1 MPVEPPVVEP
11 RWGVSDALIGW
22 GAAFVVSNLVS
33 GIVLGATGHLDTNA
47 PDPPLWMV
55 ALLQIPLWVVLLGA
69 VVLASRRK
77 GTGSLADDFGLVVSR
92 RDPAIG
98 MPIGAAVQLI
108 VVPLL
113 YVPIFWIFGRHDV
126 SAAARELTDR
136 AEGVGIALLAVLVVV
151 GAPVVE
157 ELFFRGLV
165 MRAFE
170 RRFGPKVA
178 LVASSVLFG
187 LAHFQLLQL
196 PALVL
201 FGLVVGMLTQR
212 FGRLGPGIFA
222 HAAFNA
228 VTVIVLVA
236 TR

>member
-1 MPVEPPVVEP
+1 MPAEPVVAP

-22 GAAFVVSNLVS
+22 VVAFLLANLVS
-33 GIVLGATGHLDTNA
+33 GVVLGATGHLDTHA

-55 ALLQIPLWVVLLGA
+55 ALLQIPLWVALLGA
-69 VVLASRRK
+69 VVVASRRK
-77 GTGSLADDFGLVVSR
+77 GTGRLSDDFGLVVQA
-92 RDPAIG
+92 RDPAVGI
-98 MPIGAAVQLI
+98 PIGAIVQFI

-113 YVPIFWIFGRHDV
+113 YVPIFWVFGHHDV
-126 SAAARELTDR
+126 SAAARELTDK
-136 AEGVGIALLAVLVVV
+136 AEGVGIALLAVLVVI

-165 MRAFE
+165 LRAFE
-170 RRFGPKVA
+170 RRYGPTVG
-178 LVASSVLFG
+178 LLASSALFG

-196 PALVL
+196 PALIV
-201 FGLVVGMLTQR
+201 FGLVVGTLAQR
-212 FGRLGPGIFA
+212 TGRLGPGIFA